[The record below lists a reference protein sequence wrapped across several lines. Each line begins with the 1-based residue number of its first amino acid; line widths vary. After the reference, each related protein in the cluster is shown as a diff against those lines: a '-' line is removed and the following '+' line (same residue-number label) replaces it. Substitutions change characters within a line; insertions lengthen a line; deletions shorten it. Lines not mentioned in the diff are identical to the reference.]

1 MHYLVTETSLEASS
15 VSPFC
20 FYGRGPLSLHTSP
33 RGRAGFDYDPW
44 CPSAPSRRTLIL
56 VNVSSLLRLSFS
68 AIMNG
73 TTITANYDIFPG

>member
-1 MHYLVTETSLEASS
+1 MHYLVVTETSLEASS
-15 VSPFC
+15 LAH
-20 FYGRGPLSLHTSP
+20 FYGRGPVSLHTSS
-33 RGRAGFDYDPW
+33 RGRAGFDYDLW

-73 TTITANYDIFPG
+73 TKITANYDIFPG